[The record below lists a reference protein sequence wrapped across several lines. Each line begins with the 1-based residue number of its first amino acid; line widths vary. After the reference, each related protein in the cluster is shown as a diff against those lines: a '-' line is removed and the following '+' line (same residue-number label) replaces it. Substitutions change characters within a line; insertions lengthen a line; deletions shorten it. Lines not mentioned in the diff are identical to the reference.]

1 MKALERSPIEIVMN
15 VDGLY
20 EGNLIPYYQALV
32 ADSTGRS
39 NPYHN
44 ARHGLHV
51 MCAVYAGAK
60 FHNLPPREVR
70 NLCIA
75 APFHDI
81 NHSGKSRGK
90 DSLEIEVA
98 LMTLRQYI
106 QPEDDGELRNI
117 SDIIRATEYP
127 YVMPKDALSVSQ
139 QLIRDAD
146 MSQNFSDVWIQQSW
160 FGLAEELGYD
170 PIAFLGVR
178 PAFLRNIEFH
188 SEWGRA
194 VLEPERLPKILEA
207 EEYIRALG
215 EKMPPEYRLA
225 A

>member
-1 MKALERSPIEIVMN
+1 MKPRECSPIEIVTN
-15 VDGLY
+15 VEGLF

-51 MCAVYAGAK
+51 MWASYAGGK
-60 FHNLPPREVR
+60 FHNLSLREMR
-70 NLCIA
+70 SLCIA
-75 APFHDI
+75 AIFHDI

-90 DSLEIEVA
+90 DSVEIEVS

-106 QPEDDGELRNI
+106 QPEDEGEIRNI
-117 SDIIRATEYP
+117 SDIIQATEYP
-127 YVMPKDALSVSQ
+127 YVMPKDALSICQ
-139 QLIRDAD
+139 QIIRDAD
-146 MSQNFSDVWIQQSW
+146 MSQNFSPVWIQQSW

-178 PAFLRNIEFH
+178 PAFLRAVEFH
-188 SEWGRA
+188 SEWGQA
-194 VLEPERLPKILEA
+194 TLEPERAPAIIEA